1 MHAFAPTPQAGLGRH
16 RPQMDGVALVTGGA
30 RRLGRAIVEAL
41 CDEGWPVAVHYR
53 QSAEEA
59 QQLITALQARGCR
72 VVACPLALDDQLSA
86 VEADRYLAQIEQ
98 ALGPVR
104 LLVNNASRFE
114 FDQADHADP
123 ASLRSHHET
132 NLIAPVMLT
141 QALFR
146 HCKAQDAQGVVINLL
161 DQKLDNPNPD
171 FFSYTLSKAGLLWAT
186 RLMAQAL
193 APTLRVVG
201 ISPGIT
207 LPSADQTEHEF
218 HQTHG
223 QTPLGRS
230 STPEDIAQAVLWLAR
245 APAITG
251 THVLVDGGQHLL
263 PSARDV
269 MFSTRTES

>member
-1 MHAFAPTPQAGLGRH
+1 MDSHALPPAASAAASVSQD
-16 RPQMDGVALVTGGA
+16 RPVALVTGGA
-30 RRLGRAIVEAL
+30 KRLGRAIVQAL
-41 CDEGWPVAVHYR
+41 SQGGWKVAVHYR
-53 QSAEEA
+53 QSSEEA
-59 QQLITALQARGCR
+59 QALLAHLRAEGGEVMGCSAPLDEQLTPPA
-72 VVACPLALDDQLSA
+72 
-86 VEADRYLAQIEQ
+86 AQTLFASIEQ

-114 FDQADHADP
+114 FDLAQTAEP
-123 ASLRSHHET
+123 ASLRAHHET
-132 NLIAPVMLT
+132 NLIAPIVLT
-141 QALFR
+141 QAHYQR
-146 HCKAQDAQGVVINLL
+146 CKAAGRTGVVINLL

-201 ISPGIT
+201 VSPGIT

-218 HQTHG
+218 RQTHG

-230 STPEDIAQAVLWLAR
+230 STAEDIAQAVLWLAQ

-251 THVLVDGGQHLL
+251 THLLVDGGQHLQ
-263 PSARDV
+263 PTARDV
-269 MFSTRTES
+269 MFSTRA